1 MTTLREAAQQ
11 ALEALEDWDSPV
23 ALPAMV
29 ALKAAL
35 AEPTVKESLQV
46 ESAVAEIATTQQQL
60 DNKPPSDYRR
70 GYWDGFAIGK
80 REGRIEAED
89 ALAEPV
95 QEPVAWYFEARAV
108 ALLLDLT
115 EVRLNEP
122 FPHLV
127 QYYERVLEGAIRH
140 PAVGPVK
147 YLSVKVAP

>member
-29 ALKAAL
+29 ALKA
-35 AEPTVKESLQV
+35 
-46 ESAVAEIATTQQQL
+46 
-60 DNKPPSDYRR
+60 
-70 GYWDGFAIGK
+70 
-80 REGRIEAED
+80 